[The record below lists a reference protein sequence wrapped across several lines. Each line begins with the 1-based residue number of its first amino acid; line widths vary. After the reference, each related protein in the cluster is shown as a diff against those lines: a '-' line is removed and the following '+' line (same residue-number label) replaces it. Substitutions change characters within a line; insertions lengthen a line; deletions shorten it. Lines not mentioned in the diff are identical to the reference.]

1 MSFYCSPK
9 VYDSEE
15 EDSGEKYSGEENSA
29 RENRAEEQ
37 WQLLWGEGRE
47 DKDKEKKYS
56 ARLDISENQ
65 LLLGFFLVRLY
76 HYGLLLF
83 QVFDYFLT
91 LFPDLVPAS

>member
-15 EDSGEKYSGEENSA
+15 EDSGEKFSGEEDSA

-47 DKDKEKKYS
+47 DKDKEKK
-56 ARLDISENQ
+56 
-65 LLLGFFLVRLY
+65 
-76 HYGLLLF
+76 
-83 QVFDYFLT
+83 
-91 LFPDLVPAS
+91 